1 MASRLA
7 MLPKRHVGTHAL
19 MLDSV
24 FTYHMDMKEARE
36 ERLKPEM
43 RSSWGGALREA
54 AEERAEDGIAL
65 PSGNSNRSKL
75 QQQALAADALQR
87 AATYSNEDLG
97 KRGDS
102 AGHRGREVR
111 HALRN
116 ERVDG
121 GQAQARGRPLHPEL
135 QVHRRPFPRR
145 VRKGQEDARQPAQG
159 PQGNQKRAGRCS
171 RSCALRLRASAST
184 TLQSVR

>member
-102 AGHRGREVR
+102 GVPPVSLPSHTLLPHSSVESHLSLKAFC
-111 HALRN
+111 RN
-116 ERVDG
+116 LGAAE
-121 GQAQARGRPLHPEL
+121 AQ
-135 QVHRRPFPRR
+135 PRR
-145 VRKGQEDARQPAQG
+145 A
-159 PQGNQKRAGRCS
+159 
-171 RSCALRLRASAST
+171 
-184 TLQSVR
+184 